1 MYRTGVKKN
10 FLESDFIVNKI
21 IAIEY
26 LVSCIVHSLNIY
38 TLDGGEKTQ
47 MQGRK
52 LPEPVR
58 NKSAEDFIAHQR
70 AISRQARSGQ
80 DLQSGMCEDN
90 PVPNK

>member
-1 MYRTGVKKN
+1 
-10 FLESDFIVNKI
+10 
-21 IAIEY
+21 
-26 LVSCIVHSLNIY
+26 
-38 TLDGGEKTQ
+38 